1 MGLESLRTS
10 TTTLTARVRELETRT
25 QAQDSEHV
33 TIASDLVN
41 LKLENDKLL
50 DENEGLKIEVEE
62 LRKIADAQ
70 PAEVE
75 ERLKEEMERI
85 MQRNIEVQNENRSL
99 KEECEE
105 LEGQA

>member
-1 MGLESLRTS
+1 M
-10 TTTLTARVRELETRT
+10 
-25 QAQDSEHV
+25 
-33 TIASDLVN
+33 
-41 LKLENDKLL
+41 K
-50 DENEGLKIEVEE
+50 VEE

-75 ERLKEEMERI
+75 EKLKEEMERI

-105 LEGQA
+105 LEGQVVEAKMVAAQVSPTL